1 MTNRLLTL
9 AVIGAVGAGS
19 AASIATAHG
28 GKSKAGVARTQIA
41 TVSSYASGTLTLKTS
56 GGAEVSAKVTRRTR
70 IACLPLAATSATTPT
85 ETTPAETTPTETT
98 PTRRG
103 PRGEDGEERGG
114 RGPGRGERLHR
125 GDDDDSDAV
134 CDTSSLTA
142 GTGVIAAATELTASG
157 QKFTK
162 LVLVDAT
169 SSSDDYT
176 NY

>member
-85 ETTPAETTPTETT
+85 ETTPAETTP
-98 PTRRG
+98 
-103 PRGEDGEERGG
+103 
-114 RGPGRGERLHR
+114 HR
-125 GDDDDSDAV
+125 DHPDPSRPAW
-134 CDTSSLTA
+134 
-142 GTGVIAAATELTASG
+142 
-157 QKFTK
+157 
-162 LVLVDAT
+162 
-169 SSSDDYT
+169 
-176 NY
+176 